1 MGELKQKLI
10 EISDLFYQD
19 DTEEGMGQFM
29 QTAVLFAQNPALA
42 VYINPLFDALD
53 QQDYILA
60 ADILVHEMAAKLS

>member
-19 DTEEGMGQFM
+19 DTEKGMEQFM
-29 QTAVLFAQNPALA
+29 QTAVLFAQKPALA
-42 VYINPLFDALD
+42 VYINPLFDALE